1 MRGGEAAFDISEP
14 SGPLTGFSQP
24 RHQTFTQGNR
34 DFRNGHGV
42 IDSPEPGR
50 NSAVAR
56 RGPALSPVDGDQP
69 SHGTTPIQIANLEIR
84 PSEYQLLAGGRRV
97 GLTVREFQTFLVLA
111 ERPDRVVTR
120 PEIYSLVWGGQMAYR
135 DRSVDVFVRKVR
147 RKLATVSPGWTY
159 IHTHFGVGYR
169 FSPERVTSAPAA

>member
-1 MRGGEAAFDISEP
+1 MGLTEPREADARGHPANGIQGRAPAAEP
-14 SGPLTGFSQP
+14 VSA
-24 RHQTFTQGNR
+24 
-34 DFRNGHGV
+34 DGHGDAVVAPLPRAVGADPREEV
-42 IDSPEPGR
+42 IK
-50 NSAVAR
+50 
-56 RGPALSPVDGDQP
+56 
-69 SHGTTPIQIANLEIR
+69 TANLEIR
-84 PSEYQLLAGGRRV
+84 PGEYQLLADGKRV

-147 RKLATVSPGWTY
+147 RKLETAAPSWVY

-169 FSPERVTSAPAA
+169 FSPERVASR